1 MRTTIDG
8 AGRVV
13 IPKALRE
20 RLGLTGGQTL
30 EIEER
35 DGYLQIGPTPNA
47 VRLETREGV
56 LTAIPEQPLPVL
68 DAETVRDTLENVRR

>member
-1 MRTTIDG
+1 METTIDA

-20 RLGLTGGQTL
+20 RLGLTGGQRL

-35 DGYLQIGPTPNA
+35 DGYVRIGPAPTA
-47 VRLETREGV
+47 VRLESRDGV
-56 LTAIPEQPLPVL
+56 LTAIPDEPLPSM
-68 DAETVRDTLENVRR
+68 DADTVRATLENVRR